1 MQTTSTGVQINT
13 TFMMTVVFAPILSP
27 TPAMTIPVTHVAPD
41 PTYHVV
47 MSDVGK
53 EDEGAHSKGN
63 PES

>member
-1 MQTTSTGVQINT
+1 
-13 TFMMTVVFAPILSP
+13 MMTVVFAPILSP